1 MRVFDICDGKLLPNV
16 LLHPL
21 VDRSPSL
28 TSRVVADP
36 RREYPDILAGGQHGF
51 HAVNHRLDRLAD
63 YGLAFVPVVFSQRA
77 INVDTNPVLPLTL
90 LLGHLVVRSRAHVRI
105 GHVVHLEPVRQCD
118 AAAAGLT
125 VYAAIVVVQ
134 RAVDPVAVGIANH
147 HRRRLA
153 AFCKDLFFRGR
164 RL

>member
-1 MRVFDICDGKLLPNV
+1 M

-90 LLGHLVVRSRAHVRI
+90 LLGHLVVRSWAHVRI

-118 AAAAGLT
+118 APAAGLT
-125 VYAAIVVVQ
+125 IHAAIVVVQ